1 MVFSLLSI
9 DGQQAGRLTKFT
21 FRLAPLAALPAH
33 YPEHFTAETQRSQ
46 RFIFIGDTVSRL
58 TR

>member
-1 MVFSLLSI
+1 MSI
-9 DGQQAGRLTKFT
+9 DDQQAGRLTKFT